1 MEGEILVGK
10 RGWEGG
16 RENWMAVKD
25 GGRHSRTMIIHKM
38 EGLSIKKSI
47 SKRLKYKVE
56 HKTQVHIHT

>member
-1 MEGEILVGK
+1 
-10 RGWEGG
+10 
-16 RENWMAVKD
+16 MAVKD

-56 HKTQVHIHT
+56 HKTQVHIYTREVKYSTDHQIK

>member
-1 MEGEILVGK
+1 
-10 RGWEGG
+10 
-16 RENWMAVKD
+16 MAVKD

-56 HKTQVHIHT
+56 HNTNTLVHTFTRSDQVGIKYSDPC